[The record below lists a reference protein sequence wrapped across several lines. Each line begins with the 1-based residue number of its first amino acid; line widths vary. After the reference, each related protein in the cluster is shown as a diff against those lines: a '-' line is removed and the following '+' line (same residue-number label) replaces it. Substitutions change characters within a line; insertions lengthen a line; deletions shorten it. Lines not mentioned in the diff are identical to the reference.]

1 MLRGGPLPV
10 CHHGDSYPGVA
21 IVPQEGE
28 PVSQAT
34 PVRRQARVERAAL
47 HALMLQSGVAEAVA
61 GTLVEAGM
69 ACPLDK
75 GQILVERGGDAGG
88 LYLIVSGAL
97 GVISDAASGAR
108 FITSVMTRGMLYGV
122 ISSLD
127 GGPAAN
133 QIEALVPTML
143 WRIPDARLRPLLKAD
158 PAMRDGLQR
167 LLIARMRFMLETIDS
182 QVHRDMRVRVA
193 SRLLHLDSRLGE
205 TRGEIDLPQQVVA
218 WFVGLSR
225 QRLNREL
232 RELKKEGLIGM
243 TLGRIEILDRDGLAR
258 IGSETPLA
266 GPSWRRLPP
275 RGSKT

>member
-1 MLRGGPLPV
+1 
-10 CHHGDSYPGVA
+10 
-21 IVPQEGE
+21 
-28 PVSQAT
+28 
-34 PVRRQARVERAAL
+34 
-47 HALMLQSGVAEAVA
+47 MLQSGMAEAVA

-69 ACPLDK
+69 GCPLDK
-75 GQILVERGGDAGG
+75 GQILVERGGNAGG

-133 QIEALVPTML
+133 QIEALVPTLL
-143 WRIPDARLRPLLKAD
+143 WRIPDTRLRPLLQAD
-158 PAMRDGLQR
+158 PAVRDGLQR
-167 LLIARMRFMLETIDS
+167 LLITRMRFMLETIDS

-193 SRLLHLDSRLGE
+193 SRLLHLDARLGE
-205 TRGEIDLPQQVVA
+205 MRGEIDLPQQVVA

-232 RELKKEGLIGM
+232 RELQKEGLIGM
-243 TLGRIEILDRDGLAR
+243 TQGRIEILDRDALAR
-258 IGSETPLA
+258 IGSEAPLA
-266 GPSWRRLPP
+266 GPRWRSLPP
-275 RGSKT
+275 RGRNT

>member
-1 MLRGGPLPV
+1 MR
-10 CHHGDSYPGVA
+10 
-21 IVPQEGE
+21 
-28 PVSQAT
+28 
-34 PVRRQARVERAAL
+34 
-47 HALMLQSGVAEAVA
+47 QSGVAENVAV
-61 GTLVEAGM
+61 TLVEAGM
-69 ACPLDK
+69 ACRLDK

-97 GVISDAASGAR
+97 GVISDTASGAR

-122 ISSLD
+122 ISTLD

-133 QIEALVPTML
+133 QIEALVPTLL
-143 WRIPDARLRPLLKAD
+143 WRVPDSRLKPLLKTD

-167 LLIARMRFMLETIDS
+167 LLIGRLRFMLETIDS

-193 SRLLHLDSRLGE
+193 SRLLHLDSRLGN
-205 TRGEIDLPQQVVA
+205 TGGDIDLPQQVVA

-243 TLGRIEILDRDGLAR
+243 TQGRIEILDRDGLAR
-258 IGSETPLA
+258 IGSETPLT
-266 GPSWRRLPP
+266 GQRWRRLPP
-275 RGSKT
+275 RSRNT

>member
-1 MLRGGPLPV
+1 MSRAGSGRT
-10 CHHGDSYPGVA
+10 H
-21 IVPQEGE
+21 
-28 PVSQAT
+28 AT
-34 PVRRQARVERAAL
+34 TDRAAL
-47 HALMLQSGVAEAVA
+47 HVLMLQSGVPEDVAV
-61 GTLVEAGM
+61 TLLEAGM
-69 ACPLDK
+69 AFRLNK
-75 GQILVERGGDAGG
+75 GQILVDRGGDAGG

-122 ISSLD
+122 ISALD
-127 GGPAAN
+127 GGPAPN

-143 WRIPDARLRPLLKAD
+143 WRIPDATLKPLLKTN

-167 LLIARMRFMLETIDS
+167 LLIARLRFMLETIDS

-193 SRLLHLDSRLGE
+193 SRLLHLASRLGE

-232 RELKKEGLIGM
+232 HELRKEGLIV
-243 TLGRIEILDRDGLAR
+243 LAQGRIKILDREGLAR
-258 IGSETPLA
+258 IGVQAPLE

-275 RGSKT
+275 RRTES